1 MQQHTHPSQA
11 TDAVLIHP
19 RSGDRFGI
27 ALAVTMDDG
36 EGETL
41 DISETGILYETSV
54 ESQPQVGAKVAM
66 TLEYSVD
73 GHDYRT
79 RCEAEVVRVER
90 VGNRVNVATRLLSPL
105 QSAQ

>member
-1 MQQHTHPSQA
+1 MQQHTHASTASDVAMLDQ
-11 TDAVLIHP
+11 

-27 ALAVTMDDG
+27 ALPVTMEDG

-41 DISETGILYETSV
+41 DISETGILFETV
-54 ESQPQVGAKVAM
+54 ARSQPQVGARIAL
-66 TLEYSVD
+66 TLEYSMD

-90 VGNRVNVATRLLSPL
+90 VGGKVNVATRLLSPL
-105 QSAQ
+105 RSAQ